1 MNNKLEVIG
10 IDHGWSMMKTISQVF
25 VTGVKEITTTP
36 ALFGDV
42 LEYEGKFYKVGT
54 VRQEVKDTKVE
65 DDSFYLLTLAAV
77 AKELKRR
84 GLAEAKVF
92 LAVGLPLTRFG
103 AEKND
108 FIKYLTKNKRVS
120 FKYENESYHIEID
133 DVAVFPQCYAAVVDK
148 IPAMAKKTLIV
159 DIGSWTIDIM
169 PVINKSPDESKCVTI
184 PKGLITCMR
193 SINEQCVRQLNGEV
207 DESEIQDTNEVEWE
221 HYISMREYS
230 GLTLKDGKYN
240 LEDVMKSMM
249 DAYETRYNYIVK
261 EHENGERRISY
272 DLTGE
277 NSLTLD
283 DDLAGLDRAY
293 NKRLANLAGYI
304 VCQQTN
310 DGSKFFQTTNVKK
323 NTAEQKEYIDT
334 AVSMMEKAQKRFL
347 EMREEPKYTAGIAK
361 SVIWDIMSS
370 DKNFMETTQRL
381 FAKTIYHNAK
391 KNIF

>member
-1 MNNKLEVIG
+1 MSINKFISLGPLWRVNRRLRNVKGEDMKIFQTPSYDRFCLFEMERKSKDFRGMDDNVAYKNKQ
-10 IDHGWSMMKTISQVF
+10 IDNVEISNE
-25 VTGVKEITTTP
+25 GRR
-36 ALFGDV
+36 ALREK
-42 LEYEGKFYKVGT
+42 L
-54 VRQEVKDTKVE
+54 REVKPKVE
-65 DDSFYLLTLAAV
+65 EPIGYELT
-77 AKELKRR
+77 
-84 GLAEAKVF
+84 
-92 LAVGLPLTRFG
+92 
-103 AEKND
+103 
-108 FIKYLTKNKRVS
+108 
-120 FKYENESYHIEID
+120 
-133 DVAVFPQCYAAVVDK
+133 
-148 IPAMAKKTLIV
+148 
-159 DIGSWTIDIM
+159 
-169 PVINKSPDESKCVTI
+169 
-184 PKGLITCMR
+184 
-193 SINEQCVRQLNGEV
+193 
-207 DESEIQDTNEVEWE
+207 IQDTNEVEWE
-221 HYISMREYS
+221 HYTSMREYS

-261 EHENGERRISY
+261 EHENGERQVSY

-283 DDLAGLDRAY
+283 EDLAGLDRAY

-361 SVIWDIMSS
+361 SVIGDIMSS

-381 FAKTIYHNAK
+381 FAKTIYHNT
-391 KNIF
+391 

>member
-1 MNNKLEVIG
+1 MSINKLISLGPLWRVNRRLRNVKGEDMKIFQTPSYDRFCLFEMERKSKDFRGMDDNVAYKNKQ
-10 IDHGWSMMKTISQVF
+10 IDNVEISNE
-25 VTGVKEITTTP
+25 GRR
-36 ALFGDV
+36 ALREK
-42 LEYEGKFYKVGT
+42 L
-54 VRQEVKDTKVE
+54 REVKPKVE
-65 DDSFYLLTLAAV
+65 EPIGYELT
-77 AKELKRR
+77 
-84 GLAEAKVF
+84 
-92 LAVGLPLTRFG
+92 
-103 AEKND
+103 
-108 FIKYLTKNKRVS
+108 
-120 FKYENESYHIEID
+120 
-133 DVAVFPQCYAAVVDK
+133 
-148 IPAMAKKTLIV
+148 
-159 DIGSWTIDIM
+159 
-169 PVINKSPDESKCVTI
+169 
-184 PKGLITCMR
+184 
-193 SINEQCVRQLNGEV
+193 
-207 DESEIQDTNEVEWE
+207 IQDTNEVEWE

-261 EHENGERRISY
+261 EHENGERQVSY
-272 DLTGE
+272 NLTGE

-283 DDLAGLDRAY
+283 EDLAGLDRAY

-361 SVIWDIMSS
+361 SVIGDIMSS